1 MRRAILTVAAGAFT
15 VLILLVLALVGLE
28 RAASRIAPL
37 TTSGRGSEVTVSL
50 VS

>member
-28 RAASRIAPL
+28 RAASRIAP
-37 TTSGRGSEVTVSL
+37 
-50 VS
+50 